1 MQPHV
6 YRLYNMHAPVLL
18 NLLNQLR
25 NRDQM
30 RDLPLPGSLRCYPF
44 YGGGSVVVDL
54 LFFCTSHCLLGF
66 CVGLC
71 LGMHYF
77 VSFLVLQSSWRGRES
92 WLLCFYCLSDVLYH
106 SCSYIIEFIKQAH
119 CE

>member
-1 MQPHV
+1 
-6 YRLYNMHAPVLL
+6 MHAPVLL

-54 LFFCTSHCLLGF
+54 LFFVPPIVCWGSVLVFVWVCIT
-66 CVGLC
+66 LC
-71 LGMHYF
+71 PF
-77 VSFLVLQSSWRGRES
+77 
-92 WLLCFYCLSDVLYH
+92 
-106 SCSYIIEFIKQAH
+106 
-119 CE
+119 